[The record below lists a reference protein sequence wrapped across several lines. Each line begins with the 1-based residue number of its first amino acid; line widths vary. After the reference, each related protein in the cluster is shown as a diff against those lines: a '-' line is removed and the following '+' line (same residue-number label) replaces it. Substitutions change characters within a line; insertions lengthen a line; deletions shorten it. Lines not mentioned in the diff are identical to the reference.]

1 MRFQDIDYSSSVIS
15 IPLEPLIKDY
25 DRKNTDS
32 SYFEC
37 CFCFQWC
44 FN

>member
-1 MRFQDIDYSSSVIS
+1 MRFQEIENSSSVIS

-25 DRKNTDS
+25 ERKTNDS

-37 CFCFQWC
+37 CFCFQC
-44 FN
+44 FFN